1 MSAYR
6 VVLLWENHF
15 IQGTNREMSVLEER
29 NSMSGAAHPQLVVFD
44 SEFELL
50 RFDLDGGAG
59 YVLLGDVDFDGAGR
73 IFEAFEAYPGRG
85 GAVEL
90 MMEEAELTDGLSV
103 TRMVDAVRLL
113 VDRFD
118 QVRLIRSPQML
129 AHSIYRLGMLTEGS
143 RLELV
148 EPREEEGEAS

>member
-1 MSAYR
+1 MSESESAQPR
-6 VVLLWENHF
+6 
-15 IQGTNREMSVLEER
+15 
-29 NSMSGAAHPQLVVFD
+29 LVVSD

-50 RFDLDGGAG
+50 RFDLDEGAG

-73 IFEAFEAYPGRG
+73 IFEAFEAGPGRG
-85 GAVEL
+85 GPVEL

>member
-1 MSAYR
+1 MSESESAQPR
-6 VVLLWENHF
+6 
-15 IQGTNREMSVLEER
+15 
-29 NSMSGAAHPQLVVFD
+29 LVVFD

-50 RFDLDGGAG
+50 RFDLDEGAG
-59 YVLLGDVDFDGAGR
+59 YVLLGDVDFGGAGR
-73 IFEAFEAYPGRG
+73 IFEAFEADPGRG
-85 GAVEL
+85 GPVEL

>member
-1 MSAYR
+1 
-6 VVLLWENHF
+6 
-15 IQGTNREMSVLEER
+15 
-29 NSMSGAAHPQLVVFD
+29 
-44 SEFELL
+44 
-50 RFDLDGGAG
+50 
-59 YVLLGDVDFDGAGR
+59 VDFDGAGR
-73 IFEAFEAYPGRG
+73 IFEAFEADPGRG

>member
-1 MSAYR
+1 MSESESAQPR
-6 VVLLWENHF
+6 
-15 IQGTNREMSVLEER
+15 
-29 NSMSGAAHPQLVVFD
+29 LVVSD

-50 RFDLDGGAG
+50 RFDR
-59 YVLLGDVDFDGAGR
+59 AGR
-73 IFEAFEAYPGRG
+73 IFEAFEAGPGRG
-85 GAVEL
+85 GPVEL

>member
-1 MSAYR
+1 
-6 VVLLWENHF
+6 
-15 IQGTNREMSVLEER
+15 
-29 NSMSGAAHPQLVVFD
+29 
-44 SEFELL
+44 
-50 RFDLDGGAG
+50 
-59 YVLLGDVDFDGAGR
+59 
-73 IFEAFEAYPGRG
+73 
-85 GAVEL
+85 
-90 MMEEAELTDGLSV
+90 
-103 TRMVDAVRLL
+103 MVDAVRLL